1 MKPFNL
7 SDSNTVEEI
16 KTREITLRNTIALAD
31 EKLNANQIEEAT
43 ALYTEAKHLSL
54 YVGNGLKTRIMNEDK
69 DRELWHELDKK
80 INALL
85 RGLEFNPDCESTN

>member
-7 SDSNTVEEI
+7 SDSNAAKEI

-54 YVGNGLKTRIMNEDK
+54 YVGNGSKVRIMNEDK

-80 INALL
+80 INAL
-85 RGLEFNPDCESTN
+85 RSGIKI